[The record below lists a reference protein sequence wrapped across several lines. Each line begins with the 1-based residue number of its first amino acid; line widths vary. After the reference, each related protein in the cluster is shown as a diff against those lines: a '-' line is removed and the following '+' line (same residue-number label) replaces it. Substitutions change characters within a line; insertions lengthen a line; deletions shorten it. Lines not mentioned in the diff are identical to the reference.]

1 MEVKDTLT
9 PDILVEEVT
18 LRSDLWRPLLSVLD
32 DADEVG
38 VEVVIDTDELLELDE
53 ASEVTKGTEVTTT
66 EEELLGASL
75 PFSMSTLASA
85 LANLTMTGAGLS
97 SDADAVFKAG

>member
-18 LRSDLWRPLLSVLD
+18 LRSDLRLRPLLSVLE

-38 VEVVIDTDELLELDE
+38 VVIVIDDNDDAELLELDE
-53 ASEVTKGTEVTTT
+53 AATEVTKGITEVTTT
-66 EEELLGASL
+66 EEELLGVESL
-75 PFSMSTLASA
+75 PFSMSTLAAKVEIQGQNRYS
-85 LANLTMTGAGLS
+85 
-97 SDADAVFKAG
+97 